1 MRKIFITALALL
13 NLMPLTGQTTLTLDE
28 ATRLAIQNNRT
39 LRNAALDMQMAGEQK
54 REAYTQYFPKISA
67 SMLAFY
73 SFDELVKGDGV
84 IPQEIA
90 LLGAQFAPMVGQPF
104 SYNELD
110 RGYTA
115 SLSIMQPLY
124 AGGQIRTG
132 NKLADIQRDAMRL
145 QLEMKEKDVVTRVTD
160 AYWQIAQVQY
170 NLQTLDAADRQM
182 SEALKTVQTYVDAG
196 LTQRNDLLKVQLRQQ
211 ELASNRLKLNNAE
224 HVLRLLLAQMV
235 GMAGEDVNIN
245 ANSIEPEPPG
255 SVFVNSQD
263 AVLKRPELQLAQKA
277 VEAGQLQVKMERG
290 KHLPTLAV
298 GLMGMQTGFGGLS
311 DNAEKYVDRSRAN
324 ALVLGT
330 LSVPISAWWGGS
342 HAIRRQ
348 KMKLEQARNTALD
361 AREQL
366 QIDIEQAWS
375 NLTEAYDQVGIARQ
389 SVAQAEE
396 NLRMTAD
403 QHRAGTIALA
413 DLLDAE
419 TLHRKARTTLAGAL
433 AAYQQ
438 QRCAYVLKTRSNDE
452 RQY

>member
-28 ATRLAIQNNRT
+28 ATLLAIQNNRT

-182 SEALKTVQTYVDAG
+182 
-196 LTQRNDLLKVQLRQQ
+196 
-211 ELASNRLKLNNAE
+211 
-224 HVLRLLLAQMV
+224 
-235 GMAGEDVNIN
+235 
-245 ANSIEPEPPG
+245 
-255 SVFVNSQD
+255 
-263 AVLKRPELQLAQKA
+263 
-277 VEAGQLQVKMERG
+277 
-290 KHLPTLAV
+290 
-298 GLMGMQTGFGGLS
+298 
-311 DNAEKYVDRSRAN
+311 
-324 ALVLGT
+324 
-330 LSVPISAWWGGS
+330 
-342 HAIRRQ
+342 
-348 KMKLEQARNTALD
+348 
-361 AREQL
+361 
-366 QIDIEQAWS
+366 
-375 NLTEAYDQVGIARQ
+375 
-389 SVAQAEE
+389 
-396 NLRMTAD
+396 
-403 QHRAGTIALA
+403 
-413 DLLDAE
+413 
-419 TLHRKARTTLAGAL
+419 
-433 AAYQQ
+433 
-438 QRCAYVLKTRSNDE
+438 
-452 RQY
+452 